1 MFSLKI
7 SCAAHLMLCNCL
19 SSRSCLSLSCSG
31 WLSVQMTLSETE
43 TARTPSKSKIFTLSF
58 NTLPFCL
65 SSQARTT
72 QKNKK
77 ARSQLLTIAST
88 FNCLLLLQLFLA
100 NCILLQEVLPK
111 QSNKQKTH
119 REFNQNRAF
128 ALSGEQEA
136 ADLIRQ
142 DILCLILRL
151 FNHFNVLVLL

>member
-72 QKNKK
+72 KKNKK

-88 FNCLLLLQLFLA
+88 FNYLHLLQLLLA

-111 QSNKQKTH
+111 QSNKQKNPQKKKKPSTK
-119 REFNQNRAF
+119 QNETLTAVNLKQQFTAYMYHTGTSTRVPV
-128 ALSGEQEA
+128 
-136 ADLIRQ
+136 I
-142 DILCLILRL
+142 I
-151 FNHFNVLVLL
+151 